1 MIDKAY
7 CAFQNPIFVFDAGFN
22 LTAATWEAAAEDKI
36 NAPLLQNKAFS
47 ESEFRIINKLNH
59 IHEKVKK
66 SESPILIH
74 HPELGFDQLIC
85 AIDTQKDMG
94 HIVIN
99 ATNRPFVQGDRHMLL
114 LLKRAIDQQ
123 LKKDEFIRNN
133 KGFQYEY
140 FIKDLLDEKIAVGK
154 KHFDK
159 LKYVE
164 KEFQGN
170 LYSIVVETARSSATL
185 NPLCIRSEFETR
197 FAGTKTL
204 IYNGE
209 IIILLCLP
217 VNHEIT
223 TTEYSTIADICKKHK
238 LFAGISNVFHDI
250 LKIKNYYMQ
259 ALRAIELGISHD
271 KSPNL
276 FIYRDYYMQHISNLF
291 LQKEAS
297 DIFCHPQL
305 NRLQQ
310 FDEKHDTDYAFS
322 LYIYLIHER
331 NSVLAADALNIHPNT
346 LRYRLKK
353 IQEITNLNLDDAHER
368 QYLIISYE
376 LLKNG

>member
-1 MIDKAY
+1 
-7 CAFQNPIFVFDAGFN
+7 
-22 LTAATWEAAAEDKI
+22 
-36 NAPLLQNKAFS
+36 
-47 ESEFRIINKLNH
+47 
-59 IHEKVKK
+59 
-66 SESPILIH
+66 
-74 HPELGFDQLIC
+74 
-85 AIDTQKDMG
+85 
-94 HIVIN
+94 
-99 ATNRPFVQGDRHMLL
+99 
-114 LLKRAIDQQ
+114 
-123 LKKDEFIRNN
+123 
-133 KGFQYEY
+133 
-140 FIKDLLDEKIAVGK
+140 
-154 KHFDK
+154 
-159 LKYVE
+159 
-164 KEFQGN
+164 
-170 LYSIVVETARSSATL
+170 
-185 NPLCIRSEFETR
+185 
-197 FAGTKTL
+197 
-204 IYNGE
+204 
-209 IIILLCLP
+209 
-217 VNHEIT
+217 
-223 TTEYSTIADICKKHK
+223 
-238 LFAGISNVFHDI
+238 
-250 LKIKNYYMQ
+250 MQ